1 MAIAAPMPRD
11 APVTKAMWPVRSSL
25 TVMIEVLLVAG
36 RDELIPIQLRQPLR
50 LGDVIHGVGIEERIE
65 WRGWPRHRCEAVA
78 RGPAID
84 LSDVFDHQCVEKSL
98 PLRNAPYSKNRMRP
112 PAG

>member
-25 TVMIEVLLVAG
+25 MVMIEVLLVAG

-50 LGDVIHGVGIEERIE
+50 LGDVIHGVGIEERIK
-65 WRGWPRHRCEAVA
+65 RRSRPRHGREAVA
-78 RGPAID
+78 RGPAVD
-84 LSDVFDHQCVEKSL
+84 LSDVFDHQCAAKFL
-98 PLRNAPYSKNRMRP
+98 P
-112 PAG
+112 